1 MRVAHI
7 LKINKSEKFTVPHRG
22 NGVRNSSI
30 NAPFRTPLWQWG
42 LQITWGIHSIFCTL
56 CTSKI
61 DSTGTP
67 YGVTEC
73 DQLEAI
79 CGTYNGK
86 YYSWGTGANTD
97 CQCGSTDPIS
107 DCFED
112 NKLYVEDTL
121 AVTMTLEECF
131 KSCQSVTACQVKSH
145 INQLQTHGTLIFEYC
160 NIKE

>member
-1 MRVAHI
+1 MLWNKCRI
-7 LKINKSEKFTVPHRG
+7 RRQRNLKMNDFASQNTLNISFCYHHWIWLAFHSYWFEKFFTLY
-22 NGVRNSSI
+22 
-30 NAPFRTPLWQWG
+30 FL
-42 LQITWGIHSIFCTL
+42 FCTSIHYL
-56 CTSKI
+56 I
-61 DSTGTP
+61 DPTGTP

-121 AVTMTLEECF
+121 ALPMTLEQCF
-131 KSCQSVTACQVKSH
+131 KSCQSVTACQVNSH
-145 INQLQTHGTLIFEYC
+145 TIYIY
-160 NIKE
+160 IS